1 MINKTDRI
9 VTFKLITGEQIVA
22 VLRDISDTDIT
33 VEFPFVLRT
42 FPRMV
47 RADRVEE
54 TITANA
60 FCSFAE
66 DRIFTFRDQDVM
78 FLKDLSEY
86 ARPFY
91 LNLYRDQEKM
101 VPVSDDGPYDVEE
114 MKERIQGLID
124 RFSENEEEWDEEE
137 PQLPKGITIH

>member
-1 MINKTDRI
+1 MITKQDRI

-22 VLRDISDTDIT
+22 VLRDVTDTDIT

-47 RADRVEE
+47 RQDRVEE

-66 DRIFTFRDQDVM
+66 DRIFTFRDEDVM
-78 FLKDLSEY
+78 FMKDLSEY

-101 VPVSDDGPYDVEE
+101 VPAEDAGYDTEE

-124 RFSENEEEWDEEE
+124 RFSEEETEWDEEE
-137 PQLPKGITIH
+137 VDIPDGITYH